1 MSLRHWPYGRNAA
14 CQWPPRRKYQ
24 RYCSAESRGALQFAE
39 QATRE
44 PVRVSSEFMAQLR
57 QHFDEGEVLE
67 IAAVVGL
74 MNFANKVNE
83 SLAIPL
89 EEKFVPFSATQSAA

>member
-1 MSLRHWPYGRNAA
+1 
-14 CQWPPRRKYQ
+14 
-24 RYCSAESRGALQFAE
+24 
-39 QATRE
+39 
-44 PVRVSSEFMAQLR
+44 MAQLR